1 VSLLVKLPET
11 QLGKLKE
18 RFPMTEM
25 NRF

>member
-1 VSLLVKLPET
+1 LVKLPET